1 MVQNGIQTVIC
12 SKTAMAMEKL
22 YPTGPIENL
31 LKQVMSL
38 QRFKKEKRDRFE
50 ELTDR
55 EVEILSLVAGGLK
68 NPAIAQKLGIS
79 RTTVQNHRARI
90 REKLNIQ
97 SQSDY
102 TKFAMAYDLIKL

>member
-1 MVQNGIQTVIC
+1 MDKI
-12 SKTAMAMEKL
+12 

-31 LKQVMSL
+31 LRQMVGL
-38 QRFKKEKRDRFE
+38 QRFRDEKKERFA

-55 EVEILSLVAGGLK
+55 EVEILSLIAGGLK
-68 NPAIAQKLGIS
+68 NPAIAQKLDIS

-90 REKLNIQ
+90 RDKLNIE

-102 TKFAMAYDLIKL
+102 IKYALAYDLIQL